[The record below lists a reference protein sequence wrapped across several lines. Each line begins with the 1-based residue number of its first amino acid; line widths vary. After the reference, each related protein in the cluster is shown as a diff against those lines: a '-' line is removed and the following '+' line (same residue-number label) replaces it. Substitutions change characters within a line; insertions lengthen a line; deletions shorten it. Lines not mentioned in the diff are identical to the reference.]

1 MMANVTIQLKNTNIN
16 SSDYHTIFFP
26 LWMGAG
32 KPSTIRAGALSLR
45 AGLPDFSQWLDVSE
59 KADLKKQQGIKAHAA
74 LCESF
79 SAAQMQLKHLERVAL
94 LGGDCGSDFALLSQL
109 TERHDENIAVVWIDT
124 HADLNTPESSP
135 SGHFHGMVLRAALG
149 DTTTQL
155 AQLNPQPLQP
165 QQVFYAGLRECD
177 PAEREY
183 LVRHSIPIV
192 SVERLQQ
199 DPESLSGEIR
209 RAGYKKVHV
218 HLDLD
223 VLDQTEFCST
233 GYPSRGGLRIE
244 TLEHTILALR
254 AQCDIASFAVT
265 EYAPAT
271 ADAERETVLRLIR
284 TFKD

>member
-1 MMANVTIQLKNTNIN
+1 MY
-16 SSDYHTIFFP
+16 DYHTILFP

-32 KPSTIRAGALSLR
+32 QLTNIYAGARSLQ
-45 AGLPDFSQWLDVSE
+45 AALPDLSQWLEVPE

-74 LCESF
+74 LGESF
-79 SAAQMQLKHLERVAL
+79 SVAKMQLKRLNKVAL

-149 DTTTQL
+149 ETTAQL
-155 AQLNPQPLQP
+155 ARLNPQPLQP
-165 QQVFYAGLRECD
+165 KQIFYAGLRECD

-183 LVRHSIPIV
+183 IAQHSISTV

-199 DPESLSGEIR
+199 DPDSLPGEIL

-223 VLDQTEFCST
+223 VLDQSEFCST

-271 ADAERETVLRLIR
+271 ADAERETVLRLIQ